1 MNRSTRLLGVA
12 TTAAAVIL
20 AVAAC
25 SSSAAPSPAADEP
38 VTITFSSYNYGTQ
51 GAAGTG
57 TQALLDRFAEE
68 HPEIT
73 VVPQAVPTA
82 DVLTKA
88 KTDVAAGSAPDV
100 VQIGYSKLAEAFET
114 LPVRSLEDI
123 AGDEWDAHVEG
134 INQALVETGT
144 HEGSIAALPY
154 TISIPT
160 VFYNADLFRAAGLD
174 PDDPPATIDEVRES
188 AEAISATGHHGVY
201 FGLVDA
207 GKSDYLTQ
215 SVIDSAG
222 GSTVDEEG
230 NVAIDSD
237 EAIAGIEAIQSLTV
251 DGLQPA
257 VALED
262 ALASFSSGDLG
273 MFVVSTAVSGTLQQA
288 AEGSFELRTTGFPSF
303 GDGDAKP
310 TFSGAGLIV
319 LSDDPAKQRAA
330 WELIEFLTSAEGYT
344 MITEGIGY
352 LPLRE
357 DLAGDPAYLQDFFD
371 ENSLLVPPLEQLASV
386 SPYRSFPGV
395 NANQA
400 VVVLQDEAIEPIV
413 LRGADASATLSDAAA
428 RIRELTGR

>member
-1 MNRSTRLLGVA
+1 MNRSRLLIG
-12 TTAAAVIL
+12 AAL
-20 AVAAC
+20 AAGLVTLSAC
-25 SSSAAPSPAADEP
+25 TSVTGPSGDEEP

-51 GAAGTG
+51 GAAGDG

-82 DVLTKA
+82 EVLTKA
-88 KTDVAAGSAPDV
+88 KTDVAAGNAPDV

-114 LPVRSLEDI
+114 LPVQSLEAI
-123 AGDEWDAHVEG
+123 AGDEWEPHVEG
-134 INQALVETGT
+134 INRALVETGRRD
-144 HEGSIAALPY
+144 GSVAALPF
-154 TISIPT
+154 TVSIPT

-174 PDDPPATIDEVRES
+174 PDDPPTTLDEVRAD
-188 AEAISATGHHGVY
+188 AEAVTATGHHGVY
-201 FGLVDA
+201 FGIVDA

-222 GSTVDEEG
+222 GSTVDDEG
-230 NVAIDSD
+230 KVSIDSRA
-237 EAIAGIEAIQSLTV
+237 AIEGIEAIQSLTT

-273 MFVVSTAVSGTLQQA
+273 MFVVSTAVAASLQQA
-288 AEGSFELRTTGFPSF
+288 AEGVFELRTTGFPSF
-303 GDGDAKP
+303 GAGEARP

-319 LSDDPAKQRAA
+319 LSEDPVKQRAA
-330 WELIEFLTSAEGYT
+330 WELIRFLTSAEGYT

-357 DLAGDPAYLQDFFD
+357 ELAGDPEYLQDYFD
-371 ENSLLVPPLEQLASV
+371 ENTLLVPPLEQLASV
-386 SPYRSFPGV
+386 SLYRSFPGE

-400 VVVLQDEAIEPIV
+400 VVVMQDEAIEPII
-413 LRGADASATLSDAAA
+413 LRGADAESTLTAAA
-428 RIRELTGR
+428 ERIRELIGE